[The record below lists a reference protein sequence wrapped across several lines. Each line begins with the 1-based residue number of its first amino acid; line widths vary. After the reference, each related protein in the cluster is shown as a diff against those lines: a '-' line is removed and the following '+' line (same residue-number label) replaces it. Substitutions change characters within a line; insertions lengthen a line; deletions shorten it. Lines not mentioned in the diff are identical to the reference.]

1 MTVETV
7 VQDLIQAFDHS
18 KNSVFVAYGDVIYLP
33 ELISEFRTHHSSRS
47 DVLYC
52 PLDMALARRETFPDT
67 LLALFQQFLHW
78 LTFVYRSDAD
88 TAQQIRRT
96 FTALQNLKER
106 VKDEHPDEK
115 LSNVINFS
123 DFIFYPDLKNLCPPN
138 FFLELYRF
146 EAVAKWGTKIR
157 SHLLEKLPETL
168 PESTLRFAI
177 FVKSRTRPRLYYGSG
192 EKYASDYITFHEFSA
207 LKSHKAKKP
216 DSEFVIEATDSNEF
230 DVFLC
235 HNIIDK
241 PAVREIGRKL
251 KERGLRPWFDEW
263 ELRPGLLWQVELAKQ
278 IQQIR
283 SAAVFVGGK
292 GFGPWQDMELDA
304 FLRKFVRRGDPV
316 IPVILDDCAKVP
328 ELPTFLEGMTW
339 VDFRQAEPDPFERL
353 IWGITGSLFYLDEW
367 AKERKF
373 FNE

>member
-106 VKDEHPDEK
+106 VKNQDPGEK
-115 LSNVINFS
+115 LGNIINFS
-123 DFIFYPDLKNLCPPN
+123 DFIFYPDLKRLCLPN
-138 FFLELYRF
+138 FSLELYRF
-146 EAVAKWGTKIR
+146 EAIAQWGTKIR
-157 SHLLEKLPETL
+157 SHFLEKLPETL
-168 PESTLRFAI
+168 PEPTLRFAI
-177 FVKSRTRPRLYYGSG
+177 FVKSRVRPRLYYGSG

-207 LKSHKAKKP
+207 LKPPKVEKIEAENLSEAP
-216 DSEFVIEATDSNEF
+216 DSNQF

-235 HNIIDK
+235 HNSIDK
-241 PAVREIGRKL
+241 PAVRKIAQKL
-251 KERGLRPWFDEW
+251 KQRGLRPWFDEW
-263 ELRPGLLWQVELAKQ
+263 ELRPGLLWQRELEKQ
-278 IQQIR
+278 IQNIK
-283 SAAVFVGGK
+283 SAAVFVGAN

-316 IPVILDDCAKVP
+316 IPVILDDCIEAP
-328 ELPTFLEGMTW
+328 ELTDTFLEGMTW
-339 VDFRQAEPDPFERL
+339 VDFRQLDTDPFERL
-353 IWGITGSLFYLDEW
+353 VWGITGQKLP
-367 AKERKF
+367 
-373 FNE
+373 N